1 MKTLWN
7 YFSFPIIRRWLS
19 SSSNETYLNFFSHA
33 ESRTKEKE
41 KEEGSKKCW
50 CLVNAITFRF
60 RRVDFWLGGGGE
72 KPAFERSCY
81 EYRNKRGAREKRE
94 YDEYEAVIKVKV
106 AFRVIR
112 DCCSNDDD
120 SSVCT
125 KDDTC
130 SVSRARANTWKDIG
144 CVLVTSHES
153 STDNDSVNGESVQ
166 SCRSNRRQTRRWN
179 RGCRRMREGEGGRWE
194 RESLGERLLSLT
206 RGEGKMTGRM
216 LINQPRVLFG
226 LWHEAAPPLSPQKMF
241 TLREDA
247 LIELKRRVE

>member
-60 RRVDFWLGGGGE
+60 RRVDFWPDGGGE

-112 DCCSNDDD
+112 DCCSNDGD
-120 SSVCT
+120 SSVRKT
-125 KDDTC
+125 TRVL
-130 SVSRARANTWKDIG
+130 SPVRA
-144 CVLVTSHES
+144 
-153 STDNDSVNGESVQ
+153 
-166 SCRSNRRQTRRWN
+166 QTREKILVACSSRLTNPRRIMIRWMERACN
-179 RGCRRMREGEGGRWE
+179 LAAQIGGKQGVEIVGVEGWE
-194 RESLGERLLSLT
+194 RGRGADESENLLEKDYCRLL
-206 RGEGKMTGRM
+206 EEKGKWLG
-216 LINQPRVLFG
+216 G
-226 LWHEAAPPLSPQKMF
+226 C
-241 TLREDA
+241 
-247 LIELKRRVE
+247 